1 MRFPISEV
9 IQINYKLLSEIGIF
23 PFPEDLKEQIAL
35 NRGLPVDWC
44 TRKFTTHPPYNFT
57 GLEGASK
64 NLLHHVK
71 LSEINDVDYFKQK
84 FQIVVDSDLDGICS
98 AAIFYKFAE
107 KYYPNIETVYSL
119 HSGKQHGLSKDIK
132 IDEDTTLVI
141 CPDSASNDEKQ
152 CKELRNKYI
161 DVICLDH
168 HEMDTVNPYAYIVNC
183 MESSYPNHNLCGAAV
198 TWLFL
203 YGYAQNCIEFFG
215 DAQKYL
221 LSLLDLVAIAT
232 ISDIMLVTNEDNMYF
247 IQNGL
252 SNINSEVIKAFLQS
266 QEIPLNDVTIE
277 HIKFK
282 VAPLVSAMIR
292 MGSMEEKTLL
302 FRAFIDDYEEF
313 DYEKRGSLG
322 VEVENIYDR
331 VVRLCKNAKS
341 RQDRAKQKLLEECQV
356 HEYEHIL
363 LVEYQDN
370 KPSTLTGLV
379 ANELANQYC
388 KPCFV
393 YRTNVER
400 DKNGEAWFSGS
411 VRNYDGSPIYSIK
424 DLLSCGFQKDGDF
437 NGHANACGGSVLSPT
452 PNDDAG
458 FFADLIEG
466 YIHKNIIFADD
477 FQNAAIGEKVYDVD
491 FEIDADDVDVG
502 FVQSMVYFDHYTGY
516 GFDPVTVLIHGIEV
530 DPENF
535 KTMGKNSLSWKISG
549 DGVDYV
555 KFKIPEDDVL
565 LKEIDNI
572 DFGFTTDKVVCIDA
586 SCIFGINVYKGVAYP
601 QAIVKD
607 YTLTTYNINNPSD
620 DDDWDLDLIL

>member
-1 MRFPISEV
+1 MT
-9 IQINYKLLSEIGIF
+9 
-23 PFPEDLKEQIAL
+23 DLKESIAR
-35 NRGLPVDWC
+35 NRGLPSDWC
-44 TRKFTTHPPYNFT
+44 TRQFTQHPSFEFAESNY
-57 GLEGASK
+57 GYDMLQAHLVLAKERK
-64 NLLHHVK
+64 
-71 LSEINDVDYFKQK
+71 EK
-84 FQIVVDSDLDGICS
+84 FQIIVDSDLDGIAS
-98 AAIFYKFAE
+98 AAILYKFLN
-107 KYYPNIETVYSL
+107 KFCPDVETVYSI
-119 HSGKQHGLSKDIK
+119 HTGKQHGLSKDIK
-132 IDEDTTLVI
+132 VDKDTTLVL
-141 CPDSASNDEKQ
+141 CPDSASNDVEQAKDLSD
-152 CKELRNKYI
+152 KDISVL
-161 DVICLDH
+161 CLDH
-168 HEMDTVNPYAYIVNC
+168 HIIEQQNPYAAIVSC
-183 MESSYPNHNLCGAAV
+183 MDGVYPNQNLCGAAV

-203 YGYAQNCIEFFG
+203 WGYCFNRISLFDDHQSF
-215 DAQKYL
+215 L

-252 SNINSEVIKAFLQS
+252 SNIHSEALKSFLNS

-282 VAPLVSAMIR
+282 VAPLISAMIR

-313 DYEKRGSLG
+313 DYEKRGSLS
-322 VEVENIYDR
+322 VETENIYDR

-341 RQDRAKQKLLEECQV
+341 RQDRAKQKLLDSCQV

-363 LVEYQDN
+363 LVEYQDS

-411 VRNYDGSPIYSIK
+411 VRNYDGSPIESIK
-424 DLLSCGFQKDGDF
+424 DLLSCVFQKDCVAM
-437 NGHANACGGSVLSPT
+437 GHANAHGLSVLSPT

-466 YIHKNIIFADD
+466 YIHKNIVFADG
-477 FQNAAIGEKVYDVD
+477 FQNAAIGEKIYDVD
-491 FEIDADDVDVG
+491 FEIDADDVDTG
-502 FVQSMVYFDHYTGY
+502 FVSRMTFFDHYSGY
-516 GFDPVTVLIHGIEV
+516 GFAPVTVLIHGIQV

-535 KTMGKNSLSWKISG
+535 KTMGKNSLSWKICG

-555 KFKIPEDDVL
+555 KFKISENDAL
-565 LKEIDNI
+565 LKEIDEI

-586 SCIFGINVYKGVAYP
+586 ICTFGINVYKGVAYA
-601 QAIVKD
+601 QAVVKD
-607 YTLTTYNINNPSD
+607 YEIREVKEIESSDD
-620 DDDWDLDLIL
+620 DDDWDLDLEI

>member
-1 MRFPISEV
+1 MV
-9 IQINYKLLSEIGIF
+9 IIPDAG
-23 PFPEDLKEQIAL
+23 
-35 NRGLPVDWC
+35 V
-44 TRKFTTHPPYNFT
+44 
-57 GLEGASK
+57 
-64 NLLHHVK
+64 
-71 LSEINDVDYFKQK
+71 NDV
-84 FQIVVDSDLDGICS
+84 V
-98 AAIFYKFAE
+98 
-107 KYYPNIETVYSL
+107 
-119 HSGKQHGLSKDIK
+119 
-132 IDEDTTLVI
+132 
-141 CPDSASNDEKQ
+141 Q
-152 CKELRNKYI
+152 CKALRERGV

-168 HEMDTVNPYAYIVNC
+168 HIIEQENTYASIVSCMDGV
-183 MESSYPNHNLCGAAV
+183 YPNQNLCGTAV

-203 YGYAQNCIEFFG
+203 SCLCTKERMDDMVDNER
-215 DAQKYL
+215 
-221 LSLLDLVAIAT
+221 DLVAIAT

-252 SNINSEVIKAFLQS
+252 SNIHSEALKAFLQS

-282 VAPLVSAMIR
+282 VAPLISAMIR

-313 DYEKRGSLG
+313 DYEKRGSLS
-322 VEVENIYDR
+322 VETENIYDR

-341 RQDRAKQKLLEECQV
+341 RQDRAKQKLLDSCQV

-363 LVEYQDN
+363 LVEYQDS

-411 VRNYDGSPIYSIK
+411 VRNYDGSPIESIK
-424 DLLSCGFQKDGDF
+424 DLLSCVFQKDGF
-437 NGHANACGGSVLSPT
+437 FQGHDNALGGSVLSPT

-466 YIHKNIIFADD
+466 YIHKNIVFADG
-477 FQNAAIGEKVYDVD
+477 FQNAAIGEKIYTVD
-491 FEIDADDVDVG
+491 FEIDADNVDAG
-502 FVQSMVYFDHYTGY
+502 FVSRMTFFDHYSGY
-516 GFDPVTVLIHGIEV
+516 GFAPVTVLIHGIEV

-535 KTMGKNSLSWKISG
+535 KTMGKNSLSWKICG

-555 KFKIPEDDVL
+555 KFKIPENDAL
-565 LKEIDNI
+565 LKEIDEI
-572 DFGFTTDKVVCIDA
+572 DFGFTTDKIVCIDA
-586 SCIFGINVYKGVAYP
+586 ICTFGINIYKGVAYP
-601 QAIVKD
+601 QCIVKD
-607 YTLTTYNINNPSD
+607 YDKVSVGVKELED
-620 DDDWDLDLIL
+620 DDDCDLDLII

>member
-1 MRFPISEV
+1 M
-9 IQINYKLLSEIGIF
+9 
-23 PFPEDLKEQIAL
+23 
-35 NRGLPVDWC
+35 
-44 TRKFTTHPPYNFT
+44 
-57 GLEGASK
+57 
-64 NLLHHVK
+64 
-71 LSEINDVDYFKQK
+71 
-84 FQIVVDSDLDGICS
+84 DSDLDGIAS
-98 AAIFYKFAE
+98 AAILYKFLDKFCPE
-107 KYYPNIETVYSL
+107 VETVYSI
-119 HSGKQHGLSKDIK
+119 HTGKQHGLSKDIK
-132 IDEDTTLVI
+132 IDKDTTLVI
-141 CPDSASNDEKQ
+141 LPDAGVNDVEQ
-152 CKELRNKYI
+152 CKILHERGISGFNI
-161 DVICLDH
+161 ICLDH
-168 HEMDTVNPYAYIVNC
+168 HIIEQPNNYAAIVSCMDGV
-183 MESSYPNHNLCGAAV
+183 YPNQNLCGAAV

-203 YGYAQNCIEFFG
+203 WGYCANRLVLHGKEHDF
-215 DAQKYL
+215 L

-252 SNINSEVIKAFLQS
+252 SNIHSEALKAFLDS

-282 VAPLVSAMIR
+282 VAPLISAMIR

-313 DYEKRGSLG
+313 DYEKRGSLS
-322 VEVENIYDR
+322 VETENIYDR

-341 RQDRAKQKLLEECQV
+341 RQDRAKQKLLDSCQV

-400 DKNGEAWFSGS
+400 EKNGEAWFSGS
-411 VRNYDGSPIYSIK
+411 VRNYDGSPIESIK
-424 DLLSCGFQKDGDF
+424 DLLSCVFQKDCVAQ
-437 NGHANACGGSVLSPT
+437 GHSNAHGLSVLSPT

-466 YIHKNIIFADD
+466 YIHKNLIYTND
-477 FQNAAIGEKVYDVD
+477 FQSAAIGEKIYDVD
-491 FEIDADDVDVG
+491 FEVDADDVDAG
-502 FVQSMVYFDHYTGY
+502 FVSRMTFFDHYSGY
-516 GFDPVTVLIHGIEV
+516 GFAPVTVLIHGIEV

-535 KTMGKNSLSWKISG
+535 KTMGKNSLSWKICG

-555 KFKIPEDDVL
+555 KFKISENDVL
-565 LKEIDNI
+565 LKEIDEI

-586 SCIFGINVYKGVAYP
+586 ICTFGINVYKGVAYP
-601 QAIVKD
+601 QCIVKD
-607 YTLTTYNINNPSD
+607 YNKVSVGVKELED
-620 DDDWDLDLIL
+620 DDDWDLDLII

>member
-1 MRFPISEV
+1 MVF
-9 IQINYKLLSEIGIF
+9 
-23 PFPEDLKEQIAL
+23 
-35 NRGLPVDWC
+35 
-44 TRKFTTHPPYNFT
+44 
-57 GLEGASK
+57 
-64 NLLHHVK
+64 
-71 LSEINDVDYFKQK
+71 
-84 FQIVVDSDLDGICS
+84 
-98 AAIFYKFAE
+98 
-107 KYYPNIETVYSL
+107 
-119 HSGKQHGLSKDIK
+119 
-132 IDEDTTLVI
+132 
-141 CPDSASNDEKQ
+141 CPDSASNDVDQAKALSE
-152 CKELRNKYI
+152 NAI

-168 HEMDTVNPYAYIVNC
+168 HIIEQNNPYASIVNC
-183 MESSYPNHNLCGAAV
+183 MDGEYLNQNLCGAAV

-203 YGYAQNCIEFFG
+203 YGFMFECVQPNDEERRF
-215 DAQKYL
+215 L
-221 LSLLDLVAIAT
+221 LSLLDLVTIAT

-252 SNINSEVIKAFLQS
+252 SNIHSEALKAFLNS

-282 VAPLVSAMIR
+282 VAPLISAMIR

-313 DYEKRGSLG
+313 DYEKRGSLS
-322 VEVENIYDR
+322 VETENIYDR

-341 RQDRAKQKLLEECQV
+341 RQDRAKQKLLDSCQV

-411 VRNYDGSPIYSIK
+411 VRNYDGSPIESIK
-424 DLLSCGFQKDGDF
+424 DLLSCVLHNDCVAM
-437 NGHANACGGSVLSPT
+437 GHANAHGLSVLSPT

-466 YIHKNIIFADD
+466 YIHKNIVFADG
-477 FQNAAIGEKVYDVD
+477 FQNAAIGEKIYDVD
-491 FEIDADDVDVG
+491 FEVDADNVDAG
-502 FVQSMVYFDHYTGY
+502 FVSRMTFFDHYSGY
-516 GFDPVTVLIHGIEV
+516 GFAPVAVLIHGIEV

-555 KFKIPEDDVL
+555 KFKISEDDAL
-565 LKEIDNI
+565 LKEIDEI

-586 SCIFGINVYKGVAYP
+586 ICTFGINVYKGVAYP
-601 QAIVKD
+601 QAIIKD
-607 YTLTTYNINNPSD
+607 YEIREIKEVEPNNDD
-620 DDDWDLDLIL
+620 DDDWDLDLEI

>member
-1 MRFPISEV
+1 MSPISEV

-35 NRGLPVDWC
+35 NRGLPADWC
-44 TRKFTTHPPYNFT
+44 ERQFTKRPSCDFKGTENALNVILQHLKFAEN
-57 GLEGASK
+57 G
-64 NLLHHVK
+64 VK
-71 LSEINDVDYFKQK
+71 EK

-98 AAIFYKFAE
+98 AAIFKKFAD
-107 KYYPNIETVYSL
+107 KYYHNIETVYSL

-132 IDEDTTLVI
+132 IDDDTTLVI
-141 CPDSASNDEKQ
+141 CPDSASNDVEQAKALSD
-152 CKELRNKYI
+152 KGI
-161 DVICLDH
+161 SVICLDH
-168 HEMDTVNPYAYIVNC
+168 HIIEQQNPYAAIVSC
-183 MESSYPNHNLCGAAV
+183 MDGVYPNQNLCGAAV

-203 YGYAQNCIEFFG
+203 WGYCVNRLTLRGKERNF
-215 DAQKYL
+215 L

-232 ISDIMLVTNEDNMYF
+232 ISDIMPVTNNDNMYF

-252 SNINSEVIKAFLQS
+252 SNINSNVLKAFLQS

-277 HIKFK
+277 HIKYK
-282 VAPLVSAMIR
+282 VAPLISAMIR
-292 MGSMEEKTLL
+292 MGSTEEKTLL

-313 DYEKRGSLG
+313 DYEKHGSLG
-322 VEVENIYDR
+322 VETENIYDR

-341 RQDRAKQKLLEECQV
+341 RQDRAKQKLLDSCQV

-363 LVEYQDN
+363 LVEYQDK

-411 VRNYDGSPIYSIK
+411 VRNYDGSPIESIK
-424 DLLSCGFQKDGDF
+424 DLLSCVFQKDGNF
-437 NGHANACGGSVLSPT
+437 VGHDNAMGGSVLSPT

-458 FFADLIEG
+458 FFADMIEG
-466 YIHKNIIFADD
+466 YIHKNTIFADG
-477 FQNAAIGEKVYDVD
+477 FQNAAIGEKIYAVD
-491 FEIDADDVDVG
+491 FEIDAEDVDAG
-502 FVQSMVYFDHYTGY
+502 FVSRMTFFDHYTGY
-516 GFDPVTVLIHGIEV
+516 GFAPVTVLIYGIHV
-530 DPENF
+530 DSEHF
-535 KTMGKNSLSWKISG
+535 DTMGKNSLNWKIHS

-555 KFKIPEDDVL
+555 KFKVPKDDLL
-565 LKEIDNI
+565 LKEIDEI

-586 SCIFGINVYKGVAYP
+586 ICTFGINIYKGVAYP
-601 QAIVKD
+601 QAIIKD
-607 YTLTTYNINNPSD
+607 YSVTDVRDKEPED
-620 DDDWDLDLIL
+620 DDDWDLDLEI

>member
-1 MRFPISEV
+1 M
-9 IQINYKLLSEIGIF
+9 
-23 PFPEDLKEQIAL
+23 
-35 NRGLPVDWC
+35 
-44 TRKFTTHPPYNFT
+44 
-57 GLEGASK
+57 
-64 NLLHHVK
+64 
-71 LSEINDVDYFKQK
+71 
-84 FQIVVDSDLDGICS
+84 DSDLDGICS
-98 AAIFYKFAE
+98 AAIFKKFADI
-107 KYYPNIETVYSL
+107 YWDDVETVYSI
-119 HSGKQHGLSKDIK
+119 HTGKQHGLSKDINV
-132 IDEDTTLVI
+132 DNDTTLVI
-141 CPDSASNDEKQ
+141 LPDAGSNNIEE
-152 CKELRNKYI
+152 CKSLREQGI
-161 DVICLDH
+161 HVLCLDH
-168 HEMDTVNPYAYIVNC
+168 HIIEQPNYYAAIISCMDGV
-183 MESSYPNHNLCGAAV
+183 YPNQNLCGAAV

-203 YGYAQNCIEFFG
+203 YGFTFECVQLNDEERRF
-215 DAQKYL
+215 L

-252 SNINSEVIKAFLQS
+252 SNIHSEALKAFLQS

-282 VAPLVSAMIR
+282 VAPLISAMIR

-313 DYEKRGSLG
+313 DYEKRGSLS
-322 VEVENIYDR
+322 VEIENIYDR

-341 RQDRAKQKLLEECQV
+341 RQDRAKQKLLDSCQV

-400 DKNGEAWFSGS
+400 DENGEAWFSGS
-411 VRNYDGSPIYSIK
+411 VRNYDGSPIESIK
-424 DLLSCGFQKDGDF
+424 DLLSCVFHKDGF
-437 NGHANACGGSVLSPT
+437 FQGHDNALGGSVLSPT

-466 YIHKNIIFADD
+466 YIHKNIVFADG

-491 FEIDADDVDVG
+491 FEIDADNVDAG
-502 FVQSMVYFDHYTGY
+502 FVSRMTFFDHYSGY
-516 GFDPVTVLIHGIEV
+516 GFAPVTVLIHGIEV

-555 KFKIPEDDVL
+555 KFKIPENDVL
-565 LKEIDNI
+565 LKEIDEI

-586 SCIFGINVYKGVAYP
+586 ICTFGINVYKGVAYP
-601 QAIVKD
+601 QCIVKD
-607 YTLTTYNINNPSD
+607 YDKVSVKIKEPDD
-620 DDDWDLDLIL
+620 DDDWDLDLEI

>member
-1 MRFPISEV
+1 M
-9 IQINYKLLSEIGIF
+9 
-23 PFPEDLKEQIAL
+23 KETIAR
-35 NRGLPVDWC
+35 NRGLPKDWC
-44 TRKFTTHPPYNFT
+44 TRQFTQHPSFEFT
-57 GLEGASK
+57 GIDKAL
-64 NLLHHVK
+64 NVLLQHLK
-71 LSEINDVDYFKQK
+71 LAESGLKQK
-84 FQIVVDSDLDGICS
+84 FQIIVDSDLDGICS
-98 AAIFYKFAE
+98 AAIFKKFADE
-107 KYYPNIETVYSL
+107 FWGDIETTYSI
-119 HSGKQHGLSKDIK
+119 HTGKQHGLSKDIK
-132 IDEDTTLVI
+132 IGKDTTLVI
-141 CPDSASNDEKQ
+141 IPDSGVNDVIQ
-152 CKELRNKYI
+152 CKALRERGV

-168 HEMDTVNPYAYIVNC
+168 HIIEQENPYASIVSC
-183 MESSYPNHNLCGAAV
+183 MDGVYPNQNLCGTAV

-203 YGYAQNCIEFFG
+203 SCLCTKERMDDIVDNER
-215 DAQKYL
+215 
-221 LSLLDLVAIAT
+221 DLVAIAT

-252 SNINSEVIKAFLQS
+252 SNIHSEALKAFLNS

-282 VAPLVSAMIR
+282 VAPLISAMIR

-313 DYEKRGSLG
+313 DYEKRGSLS
-322 VEVENIYDR
+322 VETENIYDR

-341 RQDRAKQKLLEECQV
+341 RQDRAKQKLLDSCQV

-411 VRNYDGSPIYSIK
+411 VRNYDGSPIESIK
-424 DLLSCGFQKDGDF
+424 DLLSCVFQKDGDF
-437 NGHANACGGSVLSPT
+437 MGHDNACGGSVLSPT
-452 PNDDAG
+452 SNDDAG

-466 YIHKNIIFADD
+466 YIHKNIIYTND
-477 FQNAAIGEKVYDVD
+477 FQNAAIGEKIYDVD
-491 FEIDADDVDVG
+491 FEIDADNVDAG
-502 FVQSMVYFDHYTGY
+502 FVSRMTFFDHYSGY
-516 GFDPVTVLIHGIEV
+516 GFAPVTVLIHGIEV

-555 KFKIPEDDVL
+555 KFKIPENDVL
-565 LKEIDNI
+565 LKEIDEI

-586 SCIFGINVYKGVAYP
+586 ICTFGINVYKGVAYA
-601 QAIVKD
+601 QAVVKD
-607 YTLTTYNINNPSD
+607 YEIREVKEVESSD
-620 DDDWDLDLIL
+620 DDDWDLDLEI